1 METNLKL
8 ELLYAELEPVH
19 SAQWK
24 EDFSILIRKARD
36 ALGLKQYYAA
46 KLMGMT
52 KDRLKNLETEF
63 FSALPDE
70 DEIKALSK
78 MYDLDIKNL
87 QRKVETFVYEK
98 AGKTH
103 CRKNSKKTVYVRDR
117 RNKKTDTTEITRAHE
132 RSA

>member
-1 METNLKL
+1 MKL
-8 ELLYAELEPVH
+8 ELLYAELESIH
-19 SAQWK
+19 AAQWK
-24 EDFSILIRKARD
+24 EEFSILIRKARD

-70 DEIKALSK
+70 NEIKALSK

-87 QRKVETFVYEK
+87 QRKVEKFVYEK
-98 AGKTH
+98 SGKTH
-103 CRKNSKKTVYVRDR
+103 CRKNSKKIVHVRDR
-117 RNKKTDTTEITRAHE
+117 RNKKTNTTETTRAHE
-132 RSA
+132 RAE